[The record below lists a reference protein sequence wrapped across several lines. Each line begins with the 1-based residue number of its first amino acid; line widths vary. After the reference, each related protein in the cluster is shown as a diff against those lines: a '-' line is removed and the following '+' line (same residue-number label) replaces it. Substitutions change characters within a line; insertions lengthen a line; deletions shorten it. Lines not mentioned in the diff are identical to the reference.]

1 MGVFLG
7 NSSFRNSSLGNFRLG
22 ILNSGNFRL
31 GILEFLR
38 INLEFIE
45 IAPSFFS
52 KPRNDGISAMTRIP

>member
-45 IAPSFFS
+45 IAPSFFQS
-52 KPRNDGISAMTRIP
+52 LAMTEFLQ